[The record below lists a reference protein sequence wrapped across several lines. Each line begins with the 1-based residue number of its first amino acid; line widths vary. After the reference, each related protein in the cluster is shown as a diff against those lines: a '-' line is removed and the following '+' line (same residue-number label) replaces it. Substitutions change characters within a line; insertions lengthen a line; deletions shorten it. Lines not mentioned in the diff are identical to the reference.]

1 MDMNRYSDRDR
12 IPGVAK
18 GQYLPWR
25 SGMAMVG
32 QPILIE

>member
-1 MDMNRYSDRDR
+1 MKWRTTSEM
-12 IPGVAK
+12 
-18 GQYLPWR
+18 GQYLTWR